1 MSAQLDDF
9 RRALTPTRE
18 GLEAAGFDFEVSEVE
33 GRMKLKVIAG
43 AGACEDCLVPKSLF
57 RDMAVAE
64 IREAGL
70 PERDFDIVYPVDGRR
85 S

>member
-1 MSAQLDDF
+1 MQLDDF
-9 RRALTPTRE
+9 RRALRPTRE
-18 GLEAAGFDFEVSEVE
+18 GLEAAGFGFEVSEVG
-33 GRMKLKVIAG
+33 GRLRLKVIAG

-57 RDMAVAE
+57 REMAATE

-70 PERDFDIVYPVDGRR
+70 PEPDLDIVYPIDERR